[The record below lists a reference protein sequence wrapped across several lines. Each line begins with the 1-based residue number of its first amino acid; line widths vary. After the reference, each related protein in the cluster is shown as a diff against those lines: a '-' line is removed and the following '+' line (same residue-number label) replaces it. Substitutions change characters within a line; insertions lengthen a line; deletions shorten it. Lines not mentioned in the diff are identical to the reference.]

1 LPAIGMKVIGNIEWK
16 RQDTN
21 MEIRPFKA
29 FRFNSAVVG
38 DVGKCIAP
46 PFDVISP
53 CQQEQLYQRSQ
64 YNIVRITKGKTN
76 PCDDDSNNQYTRAAQ
91 YLARWMQQGVLKQ
104 DSTEAIYAYVQ
115 DFQLAGTAL
124 QRLNFI
130 ALAKLED
137 FGPPGCVRPHEQIL
151 NEQLSDRLKLKR
163 ATEARFGLVFMLYE
177 DQQKIA
183 EKIIKKVCLATEDT
197 ECTEIKKCNTSS
209 EFSVLSVA
217 KCDSPL
223 IDFVNDDSVR
233 HRVYAITSKRD
244 IDAIAA
250 MMSDKTCI
258 IADGHHRYTTGLYY
272 CNESNNPAARYQM
285 LAFANTCQDG
295 LKVLATHRLVGNLD
309 NFDINQLIAELKE
322 DFEVTEL
329 RFSSANGRDR
339 ARQKM
344 LAMMKA
350 EYDNNE
356 TAFGIYAG
364 ENRFYL
370 AVLTNKQAMD
380 SAAPDKSAAWR
391 KLDASILHKLV
402 LEKLL
407 GIDQENLAKGQNL
420 EYIKD
425 TPVAI
430 NDAISQIRSRQKQV
444 IFFMNPI
451 KMQQLKMVTDAGE
464 RMPPKSTY
472 FYPKMYTGLTI
483 QKL

>member
-1 LPAIGMKVIGNIEWK
+1 
-16 RQDTN
+16 

-53 CQQEQLYQRSQ
+53 CQQQQLYQRSR

-76 PCDDDSNNQYTRAAQ
+76 PCDNDSNNQYTRAAE
-91 YLARWMQQGVLKQ
+91 YLARWMQEGALKQ
-104 DSTEAIYAYVQ
+104 DSTDAIYAYVQ
-115 DFQLAGTAL
+115 DFELAGAKC

-137 FGPPGCVRPHEQIL
+137 FGPPGWVRPHEQIL
-151 NEQLSDRLKLKR
+151 NEQLIDRLKLKR

-183 EKIIKKVCLATEDT
+183 EKIIKKVA
-197 ECTEIKKCNTSS
+197 
-209 EFSVLSVA
+209 VQA
-217 KCDSPL
+217 PL
-223 IDFVNDDSVR
+223 IDFVNDDNVR

-244 IDAIAA
+244 IDAIAT
-250 MMSDKTCI
+250 MMSDKSCI
-258 IADGHHRYTTGLYY
+258 IADGHHRYTTGLHYSKQ
-272 CNESNNPAARYQM
+272 CNNPAARYQM
-285 LAFANTCQDG
+285 LAFVNMCQDG
-295 LKVLATHRLVGNLD
+295 LKVLATHRLVGNLE
-309 NFDINQLIAELKE
+309 NFDIDQLIAEVEE

-329 RFSSANGRDR
+329 RFSSATGRDR

-344 LAMMKA
+344 LAIMNA

-370 AVLTNKQAMD
+370 AVLKNKQAMD
-380 SAAPDKSAAWR
+380 SAAPEKSAAWR
-391 KLDASILHKLV
+391 TLDASILHKLV

-407 GIDQENLAKGQNL
+407 RIDEEKLAKGQNL
-420 EYIKD
+420 EYVKD
-425 TPVAI
+425 AP
-430 NDAISQIRSRQKQV
+430 DAIDDAIGQVQAGQKQV
-444 IFFMNPI
+444 VFFMNPI

>member
-1 LPAIGMKVIGNIEWK
+1 
-16 RQDTN
+16 

-29 FRFNSAVVG
+29 FRFNPAVVG

-53 CQQEQLYQRSQ
+53 SQQEQLYQRSK
-64 YNIVRITKGKTN
+64 YNIVRITKGKAT
-76 PCDDDSNNQYTRAAQ
+76 PCDNDSNNQYTRAAQ
-91 YLARWMQQGVLKQ
+91 YLAQWMQEGALKQ
-104 DSTEAIYAYVQ
+104 DSTEAVYAYVQ

-151 NEQLSDRLKLKR
+151 NEQLNDRLKLKK

-177 DQQKIA
+177 DRQKIA
-183 EKIIKKVCLATEDT
+183 EKIIEKIAAQVRH
-197 ECTEIKKCNTSS
+197 TSGGQ
-209 EFSVLSVA
+209 E
-217 KCDSPL
+217 PL
-223 IDFVNDDSVR
+223 IDFVNDDNVR

-244 IDAIAA
+244 IEAIAR

-258 IADGHHRYTTGLYY
+258 IADGHHRYTTGLHYSKQ
-272 CNESNNPAARYQM
+272 SNNPAARYQM
-285 LAFANTCQDG
+285 LAFVNVCQDG
-295 LKVLATHRLVGNLD
+295 LKVLATHRLAGNLE
-309 NFDINQLIAELKE
+309 NFDIDQLIAELKE

-329 RFSSANGRDR
+329 RFSSVTGGDR

-370 AVLTNKQAMD
+370 AVLKNKQAMD
-380 SAAPDKSAAWR
+380 SATPDKSAAWR
-391 KLDASILHKLV
+391 MLDASILHKLV
-402 LEKLL
+402 LERLL
-407 GIDQENLAKGQNL
+407 GIDEEKLAKGQNL
-420 EYIKD
+420 EYVKD
-425 TPVAI
+425 TPAAI
-430 NDAISQIRSRQKQV
+430 DDAISQIRAGQKQV
-444 IFFMNPI
+444 AFFMNPI

>member
-1 LPAIGMKVIGNIEWK
+1 
-16 RQDTN
+16 

-53 CQQEQLYQRSQ
+53 CQQQQLYQRSQ

-76 PCDDDSNNQYTRAAQ
+76 PCDNDSNNQYTRAAE
-91 YLARWMQQGVLKQ
+91 YLARWMQEGALKQ
-104 DSTEAIYAYVQ
+104 DSTDAIYAYVQ
-115 DFQLAGTAL
+115 DFELAGAKC

-137 FGPPGCVRPHEQIL
+137 FGPPGWVRPHEQIL
-151 NEQLSDRLKLKR
+151 NEQLIDRLKLKR

-183 EKIIKKVCLATEDT
+183 EKIIKKVAGH
-197 ECTEIKKCNTSS
+197 
-209 EFSVLSVA
+209 A
-217 KCDSPL
+217 PL

-244 IDAIAA
+244 INAIAT
-250 MMSDKTCI
+250 MMSDKSCI
-258 IADGHHRYTTGLYY
+258 IADGHHRYTTGLHYSKQ
-272 CNESNNPAARYQM
+272 CNNPAARYQM
-285 LAFANTCQDG
+285 LAFVNMRQDG
-295 LKVLATHRLVGNLD
+295 LKVLATHRLVGNLE
-309 NFDINQLIAELKE
+309 NFDIDQLIAEVEE

-329 RFSSANGRDR
+329 RFSSATGRDR

-344 LAMMKA
+344 LAMMNA
-350 EYDNNE
+350 EYYNNE

-370 AVLTNKQAMD
+370 AVLKNKQAMD
-380 SAAPDKSAAWR
+380 SAALQKSSAWR
-391 KLDASILHKLV
+391 TLDASILHKLV

-407 GIDQENLAKGQNL
+407 GIDEEKLAKGENL
-420 EYIKD
+420 EYVKD
-425 TPVAI
+425 TPEAI
-430 NDAISQIRSRQKQV
+430 DDTISQVQAGQKQV
-444 IFFMNPI
+444 VFFMNPI

>member
-1 LPAIGMKVIGNIEWK
+1 MTKVGENVEWK

-38 DVGKCIAP
+38 DVGECIAP

-53 CQQEQLYQRSQ
+53 SQQQRLYQRSR
-64 YNIVRITKGKTN
+64 YNIVRITKGKTT
-76 PCDDDSNNQYTRAAQ
+76 PSDDDRNNQYTRAAE
-91 YLARWMQQGVLKQ
+91 YFNRWIEEGALKQ
-104 DSTEAIYAYVQ
+104 DSTEAVYAYVQ
-115 DFQLAGTAL
+115 DFELAGATF

-151 NEQLSDRLKLKR
+151 NEPLIDRLKLKK

-183 EKIIKKVCLATEDT
+183 EKIIEKVA
-197 ECTEIKKCNTSS
+197 
-209 EFSVLSVA
+209 VRA
-217 KCDSPL
+217 PL
-223 IDFVNDDSVR
+223 IDFVNDDDVR
-233 HRVYAITSKRD
+233 HRVYAINSKRD
-244 IDAIAA
+244 IDAIAT

-272 CNESNNPAARYQM
+272 CKESNNPAARYQM

-295 LKVLATHRLVGNLD
+295 LKVLATHRLVGNLED
-309 NFDINQLIAELKE
+309 FDIEQLIASLKE
-322 DFEVTEL
+322 NFEVTEMP
-329 RFSSANGRDR
+329 FGSNTAKAR

-344 LAMMKA
+344 LTMMKT
-350 EYDNNE
+350 EHDNNE

-370 AVLTNKQAMD
+370 AILKNKQAMD
-380 SAAPDKSAAWR
+380 LAAPEKSTAWR
-391 KLDASILHKLV
+391 TLDTAVLQKLV

-407 GIDQENLAKGQNL
+407 GIDQEKLAKGENV
-420 EYIKD
+420 EYVKD
-425 TPVAI
+425 TPEAI
-430 NDAISQIRSRQKQV
+430 DDAIGQAQSRQKQV
-444 IFFMNPI
+444 IFFMNPV
-451 KMQQLKMVTDAGE
+451 KMQQLKMVTDVGE

>member
-1 LPAIGMKVIGNIEWK
+1 MPIVEQKTPKSACQI
-16 RQDTN
+16 RDTN

-29 FRFNSAVVG
+29 FRFNPAVVG
-38 DVGKCIAP
+38 DVGNCIAP

-53 CQQEQLYQRSQ
+53 CQQEQLYQKSQ
-64 YNIVRITKGKTN
+64 YNIVRITKGKTA
-76 PCDDDSNNQYTRAAQ
+76 PSDDDSNNQYTRAAE
-91 YLARWMQQGVLKQ
+91 YFKRWVQEGALKQ
-104 DSTEAIYAYVQ
+104 DSTDAIYAYVQ

-137 FGPPGCVRPHEQIL
+137 FGPPGWVRPHEQIL
-151 NEQLSDRLKLKR
+151 NEPLIDRLKLKR

-177 DQQKIA
+177 DQRKIA
-183 EKIIKKVCLATEDT
+183 EKIIEKVV
-197 ECTEIKKCNTSS
+197 SQ
-209 EFSVLSVA
+209 V
-217 KCDSPL
+217 PL
-223 IDFVNDDSVR
+223 IDFVNDDNVR

-244 IDAIAA
+244 IDAMAA
-250 MMSDKTCI
+250 MMSDKSCI
-258 IADGHHRYTTGLYY
+258 IADGHHRYTTGLHY
-272 CNESNNPAARYQM
+272 CKQSNNPAARYQM

-295 LKVLATHRLVGNLD
+295 LKVLATHRLVGNLN
-309 NFDINQLIAELKE
+309 NFNVDQLIAEME
-322 DFEVTEL
+322 DDFEVAEL
-329 RFSSANGRDR
+329 PFSSATGEPQ
-339 ARQKM
+339 AMQKM

-350 EYDNNE
+350 DYDNNE

-370 AVLTNKQAMD
+370 AVLKNKQAMD
-380 SAAPDKSAAWR
+380 SAAPQKSTAWR
-391 KLDASILHKLV
+391 ALDAAVLQKLV

-407 GIDQENLAKGQNL
+407 GIDEKKLAKGENL
-420 EYIKD
+420 EYVKD
-425 TPVAI
+425 TPDAI
-430 NDAISQIRSRQKQV
+430 NDAIGWVQAGQKQV
-444 IFFMNPI
+444 LVFMNPI

>member
-1 LPAIGMKVIGNIEWK
+1 
-16 RQDTN
+16 

-53 CQQEQLYQRSQ
+53 CQQEQLYQRSP
-64 YNIVRITKGKTN
+64 YNIVRITKGKTD
-76 PCDDDSNNQYTRAAQ
+76 PCDDDSNNQYTRAAE
-91 YLARWMQQGVLKQ
+91 YLARWMQEGALKQ

-115 DFQLAGTAL
+115 DFQLAGAVL

-151 NEQLSDRLKLKR
+151 NEPLIDRLKLKK

-183 EKIIKKVCLATEDT
+183 EKVIKKVAAQE
-197 ECTEIKKCNTSS
+197 
-209 EFSVLSVA
+209 
-217 KCDSPL
+217 PL
-223 IDFVNDDSVR
+223 IDFVNDDNVR
-233 HRVYAITSKRD
+233 HRVYAMTSRRD
-244 IDAIAA
+244 MDTIAT
-250 MMSDKTCI
+250 MMGDKTCI

-272 CNESNNPAARYQM
+272 SKECNNPAAKYQM
-285 LAFANTCQDG
+285 LAFANMCQEG
-295 LKVLATHRLVGNLD
+295 LKVLATHRLVGNLG
-309 NFDINQLIAELKE
+309 NFDIDQLIAEVEE
-322 DFEVTEL
+322 DFEITEL
-329 RFSSANGRDR
+329 RFSSATGEAR
-339 ARQKM
+339 AWQKM

-350 EYDNNE
+350 EYDSNE

-370 AVLTNKQAMD
+370 AVLKNKQAMD
-380 SAAPDKSAAWR
+380 SAAPDKSDAWR
-391 KLDASILHKLV
+391 ALDASILHKLV
-402 LEKLL
+402 LDKIL
-407 GIDQENLAKGQNL
+407 GIDEEKLAKGENL
-420 EYIKD
+420 EYVKD
-425 TPVAI
+425 KPEAI
-430 NDAISQIRSRQKQV
+430 DDAISQIQAGQKQV
-444 IFFMNPI
+444 VFFMNPI

>member
-1 LPAIGMKVIGNIEWK
+1 
-16 RQDTN
+16 

-53 CQQEQLYQRSQ
+53 CQQQQLYQRSR
-64 YNIVRITKGKTN
+64 YNIVRITKGKTK
-76 PCDDDSNNQYTRAAQ
+76 PCDNDSNNQYTRAAE
-91 YLARWMQQGVLKQ
+91 YLARWMQEGALKQ

-115 DFQLAGTAL
+115 DFQLAGAAL

-137 FGPPGCVRPHEQIL
+137 FGPPGWVRPHEQIL
-151 NEQLSDRLKLKR
+151 NEQLIDRLKLKK

-177 DQQKIA
+177 DQRKIA
-183 EKIIKKVCLATEDT
+183 EKIIEKVAAQARH
-197 ECTEIKKCNTSS
+197 TSGGQ
-209 EFSVLSVA
+209 A
-217 KCDSPL
+217 PL

-244 IDAIAA
+244 IDAIAT

-272 CNESNNPAARYQM
+272 CKQSNNPAARYQM
-285 LAFANTCQDG
+285 LAFANMCQDG
-295 LKVLATHRLVGNLD
+295 LKVLATHRLVGSLD
-309 NFDINQLIAELKE
+309 NFDINQLIAELEE
-322 DFEVTEL
+322 DFEVTKL
-329 RFSSANGRDR
+329 RFSSAAGRER

-344 LAMMKA
+344 LTMMKV

-356 TAFGIYAG
+356 IAFGIYAG

-391 KLDASILHKLV
+391 ILDASILHKLV

-407 GIDQENLAKGQNL
+407 GIDQEKLAKGQNL
-420 EYIKD
+420 EYVKD
-425 TPVAI
+425 TPEAI
-430 NDAISQIRSRQKQV
+430 DDAISQLQAGQKQV
-444 IFFMNPI
+444 VFFMNPI

>member
-1 LPAIGMKVIGNIEWK
+1 MKVIGNIEWK
-16 RQDTN
+16 RQDTD

-38 DVGKCIAP
+38 DVGRCIAP

-53 CQQEQLYQRSQ
+53 CQQEQLYQRSP

-76 PCDDDSNNQYTRAAQ
+76 PCDNDSNNQYTRAAQ
-91 YLARWMQQGVLKQ
+91 YLAQWMQEGALKQ

-115 DFQLAGTAL
+115 DFELAGDKF

-151 NEQLSDRLKLKR
+151 NEQLNDRLKLKK

-177 DQQKIA
+177 DPQKIA
-183 EKIIKKVCLATEDT
+183 EKIIKKACSATEDT
-197 ECTEIKKCNTSS
+197 ECTEIKKCNNSS
-209 EFSVLSVA
+209 EVSVLSVA
-217 KCDSPL
+217 KSEAPL
-223 IDFVNDDSVR
+223 IDFVNDDNVR

-244 IDAIAA
+244 INAIAT

-258 IADGHHRYTTGLYY
+258 IADGHHRYTTGLHYSKQ
-272 CNESNNPAARYQM
+272 SNNPAAKYQM

-295 LKVLATHRLVGNLD
+295 LRVLATHRLVGNLE
-309 NFDINQLIAELKE
+309 NFDTDQLIAGMKAN
-322 DFEVTEL
+322 FGVIEL
-329 RFSSANGRDR
+329 RYSSAAGEGRT
-339 ARQKM
+339 RQKM
-344 LAMMKA
+344 LVLMKT

-356 TAFGIYAG
+356 TAFVIYSG

-370 AVLTNKQAMD
+370 AVLKNKQAMD

-391 KLDASILHKLV
+391 TLDASILHKLV

-407 GIDQENLAKGQNL
+407 GIDQEKLAKGQNL
-420 EYIKD
+420 EYVKD
-425 TPVAI
+425 TPEAI
-430 NDAISQIRSRQKQV
+430 DDAISQIQAGRKQV
-444 IFFMNPI
+444 VFFMNPI
-451 KMQQLKMVTDAGE
+451 TMQQLKMVTDVGE

>member
-1 LPAIGMKVIGNIEWK
+1 
-16 RQDTN
+16 

-29 FRFNSAVVG
+29 FRFNPAVVG

-53 CQQEQLYQRSQ
+53 SQQEQLYQRSP
-64 YNIVRITKGKTN
+64 YNIVRITKGKIT

-91 YLARWMQQGVLKQ
+91 YLAQWMQEGALKQ
-104 DSTEAIYAYVQ
+104 DSTEAVYAYVQ

-151 NEQLSDRLKLKR
+151 NEQLNDRLKLKK

-183 EKIIKKVCLATEDT
+183 EKLIEKVAAQE
-197 ECTEIKKCNTSS
+197 
-209 EFSVLSVA
+209 
-217 KCDSPL
+217 PL
-223 IDFVNDDSVR
+223 IDFVNDDNVR

-244 IDAIAA
+244 IEAIAT

-258 IADGHHRYTTGLYY
+258 IADGHHRYTTGLHYSKQ
-272 CNESNNPAARYQM
+272 SNNPAARYQM
-285 LAFANTCQDG
+285 LAFVNMCQDG
-295 LKVLATHRLVGNLD
+295 LKVLATHRLAGNLE
-309 NFDINQLIAELKE
+309 NFDIDQLVAEMKD
-322 DFEVTEL
+322 DFEITEL
-329 RFSSANGRDR
+329 RFSSATGRDR
-339 ARQKM
+339 ARRKM
-344 LAMMKA
+344 LAMMKT

-370 AVLTNKQAMD
+370 AVLKNKQAMD
-380 SAAPDKSAAWR
+380 SATPDKSAAWR
-391 KLDASILHKLV
+391 MLDASILHKLV
-402 LEKLL
+402 LERLL
-407 GIDQENLAKGQNL
+407 GIDEEKLAKGQNL
-420 EYIKD
+420 EYVKD
-425 TPVAI
+425 TPAAI
-430 NDAISQIRSRQKQV
+430 DDAISQIRAGQKQV
-444 IFFMNPI
+444 AFFMNPI

>member
-1 LPAIGMKVIGNIEWK
+1 MPGIEQK
-16 RQDTN
+16 ILNARCQMQDTN

-38 DVGKCIAP
+38 DVGRCIAP

-53 CQQEQLYQRSQ
+53 SQQEQLYQRSR
-64 YNIVRITKGKTN
+64 YNIVRITKGKTKPSDN
-76 PCDDDSNNQYTRAAQ
+76 DSNNQYTRAAE
-91 YLARWMQQGVLKQ
+91 YLARWMQEGALKQ

-115 DFQLAGTAL
+115 DFQLAGAAL

-151 NEQLSDRLKLKR
+151 NEQLNDRLKLKK

-183 EKIIKKVCLATEDT
+183 EKIIEKVA
-197 ECTEIKKCNTSS
+197 
-209 EFSVLSVA
+209 A
-217 KCDSPL
+217 KEPL
-223 IDFVNDDSVR
+223 IDFVNDDNVR
-233 HRVYAITSKRD
+233 HRVYAVTSKRD
-244 IDAIAA
+244 VDAIAT

-258 IADGHHRYTTGLYY
+258 IADGHHRYTTGLHYSKQ
-272 CNESNNPAARYQM
+272 SNNPAARYQM
-285 LAFANTCQDG
+285 LAFVNMCQDG
-295 LKVLATHRLVGNLD
+295 LKVFATHRLVGNLES
-309 NFDINQLIAELKE
+309 FDVDQLIAELKG
-322 DFEVTEL
+322 DFAVTEL
-329 RFSSANGRDR
+329 RFSSATGEAR

-344 LAMMKA
+344 LAMMKS
-350 EYDNNE
+350 EHDNNE

-391 KLDASILHKLV
+391 TLDASILHKLV
-402 LEKLL
+402 LERIL
-407 GIDQENLAKGQNL
+407 GIDQEKLAKGQNL
-420 EYIKD
+420 EYVKD
-425 TPVAI
+425 TPAAI
-430 NDAISQIRSRQKQV
+430 DDAISQVQSRQKQAV
-444 IFFMNPI
+444 FFMNPI
-451 KMQQLKMVTDAGE
+451 RMQQLKMVTDAGE

>member
-1 LPAIGMKVIGNIEWK
+1 MPIIEQK
-16 RQDTN
+16 TPKSTCQIRDTN

-29 FRFNSAVVG
+29 LRFNAAVVG
-38 DVGKCIAP
+38 DVGECIAP

-53 CQQEQLYQRSQ
+53 SQQQQLYQRSR
-64 YNIVRITKGKTN
+64 YNIVRITKGKTT
-76 PCDDDSNNQYTRAAQ
+76 PSDDDSNNQYSRAAE
-91 YLARWMQQGVLKQ
+91 YFKRWVEEGALKQ
-104 DSTEAIYAYVQ
+104 DPTEAVYAYVQ
-115 DFQLAGTAL
+115 DFELAGLTF

-151 NEQLSDRLKLKR
+151 NEPLIDRLKLKR

-183 EKIIKKVCLATEDT
+183 EKTIEKVATQ
-197 ECTEIKKCNTSS
+197 
-209 EFSVLSVA
+209 V
-217 KCDSPL
+217 PL
-223 IDFVNDDSVR
+223 IDFVNDDDVR

-250 MMSDKTCI
+250 MMSDKSCI

-272 CNESNNPAARYQM
+272 SKECNNPAARYQM
-285 LAFANTCQDG
+285 LAFANMCQDG
-295 LKVLATHRLVGNLD
+295 LKVLATHRLVGNLE
-309 NFDINQLIAELKE
+309 NFDVDELIAGLKE
-322 DFEVTEL
+322 SFEVTEL
-329 RFSSANGRDR
+329 PFGSDTAKAR

-344 LAMMKA
+344 RTMMKA
-350 EYDNNE
+350 EYDNDE

-370 AVLTNKQAMD
+370 AILKNKQAMD
-380 SAAPDKSAAWR
+380 SAAPDKSTAWR
-391 KLDASILHKLV
+391 SLDTAVLQKLV

-407 GIDQENLAKGQNL
+407 GIDQEKLAKGENV
-420 EYIKD
+420 EYVKD
-425 TPVAI
+425 TPEAI
-430 NDAISQIRSRQKQV
+430 DDAIGQAQSRQRDPASREPKQV
-444 IFFMNPI
+444 LFFMNPV
-451 KMQQLKMVTDAGE
+451 KMQQLKMVTDVGE

-472 FYPKMYTGLTI
+472 FFPKMYTGLTI